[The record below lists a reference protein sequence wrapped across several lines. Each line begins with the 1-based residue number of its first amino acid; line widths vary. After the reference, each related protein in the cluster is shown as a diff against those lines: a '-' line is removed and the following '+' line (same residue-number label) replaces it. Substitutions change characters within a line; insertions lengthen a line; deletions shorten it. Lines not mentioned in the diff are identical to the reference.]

1 MSVVSF
7 IQGLDAKYNSSTYP
21 GGIYFATDTK
31 TIYLDGNAYVG
42 AKISDSKVV
51 LMISWSDE
59 HGKLHVQYT
68 DGTEEYITIPGVTS
82 SVYKSGDYIQ
92 IGEMIIS
99 LDYESVKNQIDN
111 DLVNPIRANVSN
123 NTKSI
128 GEINTKVKSLE
139 DSFVSLDSTVTSIGL
154 MIEKHESLLSDSGEN
169 SLVKRIGVIETTL
182 SNLPVSGVDT
192 SENNGVQ
199 LTLTD
204 GILGVVN
211 NINSDTVLTT
221 AKIGSLPIG
230 SSIQTV
236 LEDLSNRSDAAAS
249 GGVLGVVGG
258 NGISV
263 DSSVASS
270 PAISIK
276 IKQDSALYVD
286 KDGLDIQ
293 WTENE

>member
-1 MSVVSF
+1 
-7 IQGLDAKYNSSTYP
+7 
-21 GGIYFATDTK
+21 
-31 TIYLDGNAYVG
+31 
-42 AKISDSKVV
+42 
-51 LMISWSDE
+51 
-59 HGKLHVQYT
+59 
-68 DGTEEYITIPGVTS
+68 
-82 SVYKSGDYIQ
+82 
-92 IGEMIIS
+92 MIIS

-111 DLVNPIRANVSN
+111 DLVNPIRANVLN

-128 GEINTKVKSLE
+128 GEIDTKVKSLE

-154 MIEKHESLLSDSGEN
+154 MLEKHESLLSDSGEN

-270 PAISIK
+270 PAVSIK

-293 WTENE
+293 